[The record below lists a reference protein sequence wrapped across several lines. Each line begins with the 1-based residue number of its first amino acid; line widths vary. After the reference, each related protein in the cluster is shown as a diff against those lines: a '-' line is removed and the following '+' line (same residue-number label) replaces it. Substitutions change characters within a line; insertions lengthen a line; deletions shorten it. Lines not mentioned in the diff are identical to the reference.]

1 MHFSTA
7 LLSSVAVLPALVAAH
22 GDGIPGAPRIFGR
35 RNERA
40 EVAARQSSNTSGRC
54 GSGFGSCAAG
64 YCCSAAGWCGQG
76 IEYCASPGCQFQY
89 GPACDDNTVP
99 PGTSTSTI
107 ARPLLG
113 SVPYGGAGIYD
124 CTVPGTIAITYDDGP
139 YIYTDHVLDILKSYN
154 AKATFFITGNNNGK
168 GEIDNTAN
176 PWATTIKRAYADGHQ
191 IASHTWT
198 HPFLSSLTSAQRK
211 QQMYSNEMALRNIL
225 GFFPTYMRPPY
236 SDCTAA
242 SGCEADMKALGYHI
256 TYFDVDTVDYN
267 NDSPTLI
274 QNAKNNFAKGIAA
287 GSPSTADYL
296 VIGHDIHYQTA
307 YNLTAYM
314 LDTLLA
320 KGYKPV
326 TVGECLG
333 DPQANWYRSA
343 PGSVFTSA
351 TATPTSTSSAAT
363 VSPTRASTDGT
374 SSSIA
379 PSASATIVSSD
390 ATCGGTTGLTCFG
403 STFGNCCSV
412 NGWCGSTVAYCGAG
426 CQAGFGTCNPAS
438 SAAAPAS
445 PSTSTSQAVV
455 SSAVVS
461 STVAVSS
468 SASSTRAATS
478 STPAAVSSSAA
489 PSASALKV
497 STDATCGGNTG
508 LTCSGSTFGNC
519 CSMYGWCGSTAS
531 YCGTGCQA
539 GFGTC
544 STSTTTAK
552 RTKIT

>member
-1 MHFSTA
+1 
-7 LLSSVAVLPALVAAH
+7 
-22 GDGIPGAPRIFGR
+22 
-35 RNERA
+35 
-40 EVAARQSSNTSGRC
+40 
-54 GSGFGSCAAG
+54 
-64 YCCSAAGWCGQG
+64 
-76 IEYCASPGCQFQY
+76 
-89 GPACDDNTVP
+89 CDDNTVP

-113 SVPYGGAGIYD
+113 SVPYGGPGIYD

-139 YIYTDHVLDILKSYN
+139 YIYTDHVLDVLKSYN

-236 SDCTAA
+236 SDCTRA

-287 GSPSTADYL
+287 GSSSTADYL
-296 VIGHDIHYQTA
+296 VIGHDIHYQTV

-374 SSSIA
+374 CGGATAYTCFGSSFGNCCSANGKCGSTDVYCGVGCQATFGTCGSSNVSDSLSTSTIISSSSTSIA
-379 PSASATIVSSD
+379 PSASATIISSD

-461 STVAVSS
+461 STVVVSS

-497 STDATCGGNTG
+497 STDATCGVDLQPATAAQAAKPGSAHAHNLCLDG
-508 LTCSGSTFGNC
+508 QSNPCSIFL
-519 CSMYGWCGSTAS
+519 AS
-531 YCGTGCQA
+531 LYVQDDEPSSNDIYELGEAVDNHC
-539 GFGTC
+539 
-544 STSTTTAK
+544 
-552 RTKIT
+552 

>member
-35 RNERA
+35 RNVGDLKSRNAFESRNIHTHEERA
-40 EVAARQSSNTSGRC
+40 EVAA
-54 GSGFGSCAAG
+54 
-64 YCCSAAGWCGQG
+64 
-76 IEYCASPGCQFQY
+76 P
-89 GPACDDNTVP
+89 CDDNTVP

-320 KGYKPV
+320 KGYKLV

-374 SSSIA
+374 
-379 PSASATIVSSD
+379 
-390 ATCGGTTGLTCFG
+390 CGGATAYTCFG
-403 STFGNCCSV
+403 SSFGNCCSA
-412 NGWCGSTVAYCGAG
+412 NGKW
-426 CQAGFGTCNPAS
+426 
-438 SAAAPAS
+438 
-445 PSTSTSQAVV
+445 
-455 SSAVVS
+455 
-461 STVAVSS
+461 
-468 SASSTRAATS
+468 
-478 STPAAVSSSAA
+478 
-489 PSASALKV
+489 
-497 STDATCGGNTG
+497 
-508 LTCSGSTFGNC
+508 
-519 CSMYGWCGSTAS
+519 
-531 YCGTGCQA
+531 
-539 GFGTC
+539 
-544 STSTTTAK
+544 
-552 RTKIT
+552 

>member
-1 MHFSTA
+1 
-7 LLSSVAVLPALVAAH
+7 
-22 GDGIPGAPRIFGR
+22 
-35 RNERA
+35 
-40 EVAARQSSNTSGRC
+40 
-54 GSGFGSCAAG
+54 
-64 YCCSAAGWCGQG
+64 
-76 IEYCASPGCQFQY
+76 
-89 GPACDDNTVP
+89 
-99 PGTSTSTI
+99 
-107 ARPLLG
+107 
-113 SVPYGGAGIYD
+113 
-124 CTVPGTIAITYDDGP
+124 
-139 YIYTDHVLDILKSYN
+139 
-154 AKATFFITGNNNGK
+154 
-168 GEIDNTAN
+168 
-176 PWATTIKRAYADGHQ
+176 
-191 IASHTWT
+191 
-198 HPFLSSLTSAQRK
+198 
-211 QQMYSNEMALRNIL
+211 MYSNEMALRNIL

-374 SSSIA
+374 CGGATAYTCFGSSFGNCCSANGKCGSTDVYCGVGCQATFGTCGSSNVSDSLSTSTIVISSSSSSIA

-412 NGWCGSTVAYCGAG
+412 NGW
-426 CQAGFGTCNPAS
+426 
-438 SAAAPAS
+438 
-445 PSTSTSQAVV
+445 
-455 SSAVVS
+455 
-461 STVAVSS
+461 
-468 SASSTRAATS
+468 
-478 STPAAVSSSAA
+478 
-489 PSASALKV
+489 
-497 STDATCGGNTG
+497 
-508 LTCSGSTFGNC
+508 
-519 CSMYGWCGSTAS
+519 W
-531 YCGTGCQA
+531 
-539 GFGTC
+539 
-544 STSTTTAK
+544 
-552 RTKIT
+552 